1 MNEMQDNLVPSGPQI
16 GAQNS
21 ENPETHALQ
30 INEPQQS
37 LENQRTPAPQIGE
50 QKVSEPLAPQPAPE
64 NKNSEAQKPL
74 APRKENP
81 EFERLLKEFR
91 QELLISGYSPKTLKM
106 YLIYAREGLYYMN
119 KSAESVD
126 KRDITSY
133 LAHKKE
139 ENCSNATLSLVHAA
153 LKYLFEKML
162 KRKILDEISIPKKS
176 KSLPKVMTK
185 DEVRALF
192 HAARFGR
199 NRLALELMYGS
210 GCRVSE
216 VVKLKIEDINLKE
229 RTAMIR
235 SGKGNKDRMIIL
247 SKDWITELK
256 KYLKHKKIQSE
267 YVLSKKNGKS
277 ITTDTIQR
285 IVREAAEQAGIK
297 KHVTPHS
304 LRHSYATHLLE
315 GGTNIRYIQSL
326 LGHSNLST
334 TQIYT
339 NVASEQL
346 KKVVSPLDKL

>member
-1 MNEMQDNLVPSGPQI
+1 MNEMQDNPGTGAGGISASGVE
-16 GAQNS
+16 G
-21 ENPETHALQ
+21 PETRAPRNDQ
-30 INEPQQS
+30 PQQS
-37 LENQRTPAPQIGE
+37 FENQKPYAPQI
-50 QKVSEPLAPQPAPE
+50 
-64 NKNSEAQKPL
+64 AQKNGGFENSKMN
-74 APRKENP
+74 APRKENL
-81 EFERLLKEFR
+81 EFEKLLKEFR
-91 QELLISGYSPKTLKM
+91 QELLISGYSLKTLKM

-119 KSAESVD
+119 KPAESVD

-162 KRKILDEISIPKKS
+162 KRKILDEISIPKKN
-176 KSLPKVMTK
+176 KALPKVLTR
-185 DEVRALF
+185 DELRALF
-192 HAARFGR
+192 HATRFGR
-199 NRLALELMYGS
+199 NRIALELMYGS

-235 SGKGNKDRMIIL
+235 SGKGSKDRMIIL

-267 YVLSKKNGKS
+267 FVFSKKNGKP

-285 IVREAAEQAGIK
+285 IVREAAEKAGIK
-297 KHVTPHS
+297 KHVTPHC
-304 LRHSYATHLLE
+304 LRHSHATHLLE

-339 NVASEQL
+339 NVANEQL